1 MQFYLNG
8 YAPGDP
14 DIRTAAPGAEKRPA
28 GLPEAVD
35 VLIIGSGPAGALLA
49 AQLSTFPGISTR
61 LVERRGGPLA
71 GARA

>member
-49 AQLSTFPGISTR
+49 ASGKH
-61 LVERRGGPLA
+61 
-71 GARA
+71 